1 MGKKLNT
8 KDIVYIAVLAAI
20 CMIGTFIKVPFGAGA
35 MVHLGSGMIFL
46 SGILFGGVYAGFA
59 GAIGSAFFD
68 LLLGFSP
75 YTLWSFVIKGIAG
88 YIVGMIALGAYRKTG
103 SSFKK
108 VGFVRA
114 TIACFVAA
122 LWTAFGYFFAW
133 WFVTGSKAVAVSY
146 LPASYMTSIAGFI
159 VAILLFSKLQ
169 SILAKRVF

>member
-1 MGKKLNT
+1 MVKKLNT

-68 LLLGFSP
+68 LLVGFSP

-88 YIVGMIALGAYRKTG
+88 YIVGVIALGAYRKNG
-103 SSFKK
+103 IAFKK
-108 VGFVRA
+108 VGFLRA
-114 TIACFVAA
+114 ILACLAA
-122 LWTAFGYFFAW
+122 SVWTAFGYFFAW
-133 WFVTGSKAVAVSY
+133 WFVTGSKAVAISY
-146 LPASYMTSIAGFI
+146 LPASYMTSAAGFI
-159 VAILLFSKLQ
+159 VAILLFPKLQ
-169 SILAKRVF
+169 TILAKRLF

>member
-1 MGKKLNT
+1 MGRKLNT

-20 CMIGTFIKVPFGAGA
+20 CTIGTFIKVPFGAGA

-46 SGILFGGVYAGFA
+46 SGLLFGGVYAGFA

-75 YTLWSFVIKGIAG
+75 YTLWSFAIKGIAG
-88 YIVGMIALGAYRKTG
+88 YIVGMIALGAYRKAG
-103 SSFKK
+103 AGFKK

-114 TIACFVAA
+114 IVACFVAS

-133 WFVTGSKAVAVSY
+133 WFVTGSKAIAISY

-169 SILAKRVF
+169 SILAKRIF